1 MDEEEEG
8 EDDSG
13 FMCSAVWIR
22 AVGVTQL
29 LVPKAATSPMVPA
42 ATAKRAQHTKE
53 TELLRRLLL
62 RRNFR

>member
-22 AVGVTQL
+22 VDVVQL
-29 LVPKAATSPMVPA
+29 LVPKAATSLIVPA